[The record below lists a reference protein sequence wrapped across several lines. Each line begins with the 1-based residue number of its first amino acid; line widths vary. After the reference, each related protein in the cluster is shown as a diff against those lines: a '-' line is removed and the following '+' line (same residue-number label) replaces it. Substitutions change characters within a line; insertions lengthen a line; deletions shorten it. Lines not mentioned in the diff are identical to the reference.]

1 MDDESD
7 EMIYQRVLCGDHQA
21 LALLVERYYPLLL
34 AFGVRITNDI
44 QIAEDLVQETFLRL
58 LKYRGKA
65 PDAFRPWVFRIIHN
79 LMRDHFRS
87 AFIQR
92 EMQFDPDGER
102 PKKWQIEGETVE
114 NIVFHED
121 LKTKAIFLLQNLPLP
136 QREVIILRFY
146 HDLSLEEIAGVTGV
160 PLGTVKSR
168 LYRGLQMARKILE
181 RGEVKYDQRNQ
192 TATSNRFGRGPT

>member
-21 LALLVERYYPLLL
+21 LTLLVERYYPLLL
-34 AFGVRITNDI
+34 AYGVRVTGQV
-44 QIAEDLVQETFLRL
+44 QIAEDLVQETFVRL

-65 PDAFRPWVFRIIHN
+65 PEAFRPWVFRIIHN

-87 AFIQR
+87 AFMQR
-92 EMQFDPDGER
+92 EIQFEPEGER
-102 PKKWQIEGETVE
+102 HKNSQIEEDTIDG
-114 NIVFHED
+114 IISHED
-121 LKTKAIFLLQNLPLP
+121 LRKTAVFLLQNLPLP

-146 HDLSLEEIAGVTGV
+146 HNLSLEEIAEATGV

-168 LYRGLQMARKILE
+168 LYRGLQMARQILE
-181 RGEVKYDQRNQ
+181 RERVIHDERD
-192 TATSNRFGRGPT
+192 